1 VAQPTPVPAPTRRRV
16 LAGFAA
22 ALVTAGVGGCSD
34 RGSRPRPSPVP
45 SPPPDPDAG
54 LRASVVA
61 DKQALLERYAATA
74 RRHPRLAGRL
84 GPLRADHDAHLA
96 ALGGRPGPAATGS
109 AAPTVPPVPADPRA
123 AVRALEQ
130 AEHAAAASRIAQC
143 VRAVDG
149 ELAALIASLGAC
161 EAVHATMLRAGAR

>member
-1 VAQPTPVPAPTRRRV
+1 VPTLTRRRV
-16 LAGFAA
+16 LAGFVA

-34 RGSRPRPSPVP
+34 RGSPRPPSPAP

-61 DKQALLERYAATA
+61 DKQALLERYAATV

-84 GPLRADHDAHLA
+84 GPLRADHAAHLA
-96 ALGGRPGPAATGS
+96 ALGGRPGPAATGP
-109 AAPTVPPVPADPRA
+109 AAPTVRPVPADPGA

-130 AEHAAAASRIAQC
+130 AEQAAAARRIAQC